1 VWLLAEV
8 GCPDPYLPLTSPRR
22 DIAAEARCLQNACS
36 WRRFV
41 RMSAVTIL
49 IARSARGQRSAEV
62 GREPRFQSDARNRR
76 FGRSARAGYPGGFD
90 AHHDGRAG
98 G

>member
-1 VWLLAEV
+1 
-8 GCPDPYLPLTSPRR
+8 
-22 DIAAEARCLQNACS
+22 
-36 WRRFV
+36 
-41 RMSAVTIL
+41 MSAVTIL

-98 G
+98 MIPPERLIAARPSHRARLNRRGQS